1 MIKKIIIAI
10 DGPASSG
17 KSTLAKKLA
26 DYLNFLYLDTGAMY
40 RAITYCA
47 INKDI
52 VDNEEKVIELT
63 KNICLKLKFE
73 NGVTRVWV
81 DEVEITE
88 EIRLPYVNAKVSEIS
103 CILKVREEMVRL
115 QRVIANEHDVIT
127 EGRDTTTVVFPEA
140 DIKIYL
146 TASIEARAKR
156 RFKEFLEKKQNV
168 TFEEVLENIK
178 KRDSIDSGRNVSPL
192 KKADDAIE
200 IDTTS
205 ITVEQEKTE
214 VLALVANLV
223 NEIIK

>member
-1 MIKKIIIAI
+1 MKKIIIAI

-26 DYLNFLYLDTGAMY
+26 DYLKFLYLDTGAMY

-47 INKDI
+47 INKGI

-63 KNICLKLKFE
+63 KNIALKLKFE
-73 NGVTRVWV
+73 NSVTRVWV
-81 DEVEITE
+81 DDIEITE

-103 CILKVREEMVRL
+103 CIEKVREEMVSL
-115 QRVIANEHDVIT
+115 QRVIANQHNVIT

-140 DIKIYL
+140 DIKIFL

-156 RFKEFLEKKQNV
+156 RFKEFLEKNQNV

-178 KRDSIDSGRNVSPL
+178 KRDSIDSGRSISPL
-192 KKADDAIE
+192 RKAADAIE
-200 IDTTS
+200 IDTTNIS
-205 ITVEQEKTE
+205 VEQEKTE
-214 VLALVANLV
+214 VLALIANLV

>member
-1 MIKKIIIAI
+1 MKKIIIAI

-40 RAITYCA
+40 RAITYLVLKNN
-47 INKDI
+47 IESDI
-52 VDNEEKVIELT
+52 AKIIELT
-63 KNICLKLKFE
+63 KQIKLDLKFE

-81 DEVEITE
+81 DNEEITD
-88 EIRLPYVNAKVSEIS
+88 EIRKPYVSSKVSEVSTIPQ
-103 CILKVREEMVRL
+103 VREEMVSL
-115 QRVIANEHDVIT
+115 QRRIANEHSIIT

-146 TASIEARAKR
+146 TASVEARSKR
-156 RFKEFLEKKQNV
+156 RYKEYCENNQNV
-168 TFEEVLENIK
+168 SFEEVFENIK
-178 KRDSIDSGRNVSPL
+178 KRDLIDSSRNVSPL

-200 IDTTS
+200 IDTTE

-223 NEIIK
+223 EKLRN

>member
-1 MIKKIIIAI
+1 
-10 DGPASSG
+10 
-17 KSTLAKKLA
+17 
-26 DYLNFLYLDTGAMY
+26 
-40 RAITYCA
+40 
-47 INKDI
+47 
-52 VDNEEKVIELT
+52 
-63 KNICLKLKFE
+63 
-73 NGVTRVWV
+73 
-81 DEVEITE
+81 
-88 EIRLPYVNAKVSEIS
+88 
-103 CILKVREEMVRL
+103 MVRL

-200 IDTTS
+200 IDTTC